1 MKKTISHPHAVAGS
15 SHMRRNVLRT
25 VATATALAASLAA
38 SQVHAQEVFRI
49 GVVSFLSGQ
58 AAESFGVPAVN
69 GGKLLIDAFNKG
81 EAPAP
86 YNKVGFGGM
95 KIEAVYVDENGG
107 ATKQVQELRNLY
119 DREKV
124 DAVVGYVGSGDCLAV
139 APVAEEMKRFLILYD
154 CGTPRIFEDGKY
166 NYVFRTA
173 SHGTMD
179 NVALARY
186 LKQRNI
192 KVGTMNLIN
201 QDYAWGQDSRK
212 DFVLSME
219 KLYPDA
225 KVQSDLLPKFG
236 SGQYGTEISQ
246 LMSKPADLTH
256 SSFWG
261 GDLQSFILQSAPR
274 GLYKKSQVVLSAADH
289 VLQGLGDKMPDG
301 VILGA
306 RGAYGLMAPKSA
318 LNDWWWSIYQK
329 AYNVYPVQAPYR
341 MAQALLGLKLAAEKA
356 MAANGGKKPTPEQL
370 AAALASSE
378 WESPGGKIR
387 MVLGDGHQAIQETA
401 IGRTKYD
408 AAKKMVVLQ
417 DVQRFAAECVNPPA
431 SMKSEDWIKAN
442 FQGAKCN

>member
-1 MKKTISHPHAVAGS
+1 MKTTIQNLQRDN
-15 SHMRRNVLRT
+15 RRARPALLRT
-25 VATATALAASLAA
+25 AAAAAALVASFAAMTPA
-38 SQVHAQEVFRI
+38 QAQEVFRI

-69 GGKLLIDAFNKG
+69 GGKVLIDAFNKG

-86 YNKVGFGGM
+86 YNKDGFGGM

-356 MAANGGKKPTPEQL
+356 MAANGGKKPTAEQL
-370 AAALASSE
+370 AAALKGSE
-378 WESPGGKIR
+378 WDAPGGKVR
-387 MVLGDGHQAIQETA
+387 MMLGEGHQAIQETA
-401 IGRTKYD
+401 IGRTKFD
-408 AAKKMVVLQ
+408 AAKKMVVME
-417 DVQRFAAECVNPPA
+417 DVQRFPAECVNPPA
-431 SMKSEDWIKAN
+431 NMKSEDWIKAN

>member
-1 MKKTISHPHAVAGS
+1 MKTTIQILQRDN
-15 SHMRRNVLRT
+15 RRARPALLRT
-25 VATATALAASLAA
+25 AAAATALVASFAAMNPA
-38 SQVHAQEVFRI
+38 QAQEVFRI

-356 MAANGGKKPTPEQL
+356 MAANGGKKPTSEQL
-370 AAALASSE
+370 AAALKGSE
-378 WESPGGKIR
+378 WDAPGGKVR
-387 MVLGDGHQAIQETA
+387 MMLGEGHQAIQETA
-401 IGRTKYD
+401 IGRTKFD
-408 AAKKMVVLQ
+408 AAKKMVVME
-417 DVQRFAAECVNPPA
+417 DVQRFPAECVNPPA
-431 SMKSEDWIKAN
+431 NMKSEDWIKAN